1 MSGRFYSLEGMV
13 INRRNFGEADRLIT
27 IFPKSKAK
35 RFFWRGGEENYL
47 RRGPKIEF

>member
-27 IFPKSKAK
+27 IFPKKQGK
-35 RFFWRGGEENYL
+35 TILPGG
-47 RRGPKIEF
+47 GQK